1 MVKKIKE
8 SKGNYIDFGELSD
21 LLDKYGIGI
30 IGDDDINDTTVRV
43 MIDQPYNS
51 KTMQAEK
58 ELKKYDNISEF
69 RTATYRYAPETTH
82 SYFYFTYPNDE
93 LEESYGRKNEAKEN
107 EYGEKLY
114 RVYVRTG
121 TAWNDV
127 REVYAYNEQ
136 EAIDKVVD
144 RLEKEESNLVVDYYD
159 IYDMCDTGETV
170 DEFAE
175 ANDLIC
181 AGNHG
186 LYIGID
192 RVELVED

>member
-30 IGDDDINDTTVRV
+30 IGDDDVNDTTIRV

-93 LEESYGRKNEAKEN
+93 LEESYGRKNESKYSS
-107 EYGEKLY
+107 EYA
-114 RVYVRTG
+114 V
-121 TAWNDV
+121 
-127 REVYAYNEQ
+127 EVYDNNGKFIEQ
-136 EAIDKVVD
+136 VDIFQTFDEATKFVKSLMREDPQYISDNCHYVISEILYD
-144 RLEKEESNLVVDYYD
+144 ENGEE
-159 IYDMCDTGETV
+159 
-170 DEFAE
+170 
-175 ANDLIC
+175 
-181 AGNHG
+181 
-186 LYIGID
+186 IGIED
-192 RVELVED
+192 RYVW

>member
-1 MVKKIKE
+1 MVRKI
-8 SKGNYIDFGELSD
+8 F
-21 LLDKYGIGI
+21 
-30 IGDDDINDTTVRV
+30 
-43 MIDQPYNS
+43 
-51 KTMQAEK
+51 
-58 ELKKYDNISEF
+58 
-69 RTATYRYAPETTH
+69 
-82 SYFYFTYPNDE
+82 
-93 LEESYGRKNEAKEN
+93 EAVEN

-121 TAWNDV
+121 TAWNDI

-192 RVELVED
+192 RIELVED